1 MSYLERSRDQYSEV
15 INLIDKKLSEGKD
28 IKSLRKSLVKKVKE
42 IEYLMKFK

>member
-15 INLIDKKLSEGKD
+15 INLIDKKISKGKG
-28 IKSLRKSLVKKVKE
+28 IKSLRKSLVKRVKE

>member
-1 MSYLERSRDQYSEV
+1 MSYLERSKDQYSEI
-15 INLIDKKLSEGKD
+15 INLIDKKLSEGKG